1 VRAGEALSPVRRIRL
16 ATNCIAD
23 RRICFRT
30 HGGTVIAALR
40 GYSDSILDFSPADV
54 RTLLERH
61 RTIMGGG
68 WLIFDRHVDGRAKT
82 GRAAI
87 GTLFGEPSAWSRSPQ
102 GMRSQAFP
110 GVVPQSLRDLIE
122 QICSAMTFQTINGV

>member
-1 VRAGEALSPVRRIRL
+1 
-16 ATNCIAD
+16 
-23 RRICFRT
+23 
-30 HGGTVIAALR
+30 
-40 GYSDSILDFSPADV
+40 
-54 RTLLERH
+54 
-61 RTIMGGG
+61 MGGG